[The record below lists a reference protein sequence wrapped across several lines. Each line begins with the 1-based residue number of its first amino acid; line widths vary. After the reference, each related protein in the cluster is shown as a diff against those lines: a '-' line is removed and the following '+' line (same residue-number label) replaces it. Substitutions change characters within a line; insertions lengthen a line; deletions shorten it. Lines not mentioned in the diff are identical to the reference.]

1 MPSIPDDPADLR
13 ILLNALP
20 GVGPVTVRRLREAFA
35 GDLAAALRAPRAEL
49 LKVKGVGPST
59 ADALLSRD
67 FDPAGERGRAARH
80 GLRILTDL
88 DAGWPEALAPMWDP
102 PLALYAE
109 GAALP
114 PARAVAIVG
123 SRRCTPYGTALARR
137 IAADLARRGWWI
149 ISGLAR
155 GIDQAA
161 HEGALEGEGWT
172 AAVLGHGLERTHPP
186 EALPLRRRIAERGCV
201 LSEFPIG
208 RPPDRQSFPQR
219 NRLVAALCQAVVV
232 IETDNEGGSLIT
244 ARFAMDLGR
253 PVCAAPGRADSPA
266 SRGCH
271 ALIRDGA
278 TLVTCADEIL
288 EELGELPGTRA
299 RPEKTD
305 DGGAGH
311 PWLRHFSGGE
321 PQDAESLAQAAG
333 CDLSA
338 AAVALTQLEIEGRL
352 RRRLDGRHELA

>member
-1 MPSIPDDPADLR
+1 MPRIPDDPSDQRL
-13 ILLNALP
+13 LLNALP
-20 GVGPVTVRRLREAFA
+20 GVGPVTARRLREAFG
-35 GDLAAALRAPRAEL
+35 GDLGLALRAPRTEL
-49 LKVKGVGPST
+49 LKIKGVGP
-59 ADALLSRD
+59 AMVEALQGHD
-67 FDPAGERGRAARH
+67 FDPSAERERAARH
-80 GLRILTDL
+80 GLRILTEL

-109 GAALP
+109 GGALP
-114 PARAVAIVG
+114 TARAIAIVG

-137 IAADLARRGWWI
+137 LASELAGRGWWI

-161 HEGALEGEGWT
+161 HEGALEGGGWT

-186 EALPLRRRIAERGCV
+186 EALALRRRIAARGCI

-232 IETDNEGGSLIT
+232 VETDTEGGSLIT

-278 TLVTCADEIL
+278 TLVTCAEDVL
-288 EELGELPGTRA
+288 EELGERTMPRA
-299 RPEKTD
+299 VATSGGED
-305 DGGAGH
+305 DAED
-311 PWLRHFSGGE
+311 PWLRHFGGGE
-321 PQDAESLAQAAG
+321 ARDAESLALAAG
-333 CDLSA
+333 CDPA
-338 AAVALTQLEIEGRL
+338 TAAVALTQLEIEGRL
-352 RRRLDGRHELA
+352 RRRLDGRHERA

>member
-1 MPSIPDDPADLR
+1 MPRIPDDPAEQR

-20 GVGPVTVRRLREAFA
+20 GIGPVTVRRLREAFG
-35 GDLAAALRAPRAEL
+35 GDLAAALRAPRPEL
-49 LKVKGVGPST
+49 LKVKGVGPAM
-59 ADALLSRD
+59 ADALLARA
-67 FDPAGERGRAARH
+67 FNPAAERERAARH
-80 GLRILTDL
+80 GLRILTEL

-109 GAALP
+109 GAGLP
-114 PARAVAIVG
+114 PARAIAIVG

-137 IAADLARRGWWI
+137 LAADLARRGWWI

-161 HEGALEGEGWT
+161 HEGALEGGGWT

-186 EALPLRRRIAERGCV
+186 EALALRRRIADRGCI

-232 IETDNEGGSLIT
+232 VETDNEGGSLIT
-244 ARFAMDLGR
+244 ARFAMELGR
-253 PVCAAPGRADSPA
+253 TVCATPGRADSPA

-278 TLVTCADEIL
+278 TLVTCAEDVL
-288 EELGELPGTRA
+288 EELGESRLA
-299 RPEKTD
+299 HAAPESQADVAD
-305 DGGAGH
+305 D
-311 PWLRHFSGGE
+311 PWLRHFRGGE
-321 PQDAESLAQAAG
+321 PQDAESLAQVAG
-333 CDLSA
+333 CEIA
-338 AAVALTQLEIEGRL
+338 IAAVALTQLEIEGRL
-352 RRRLDGRHELA
+352 RRRLDGRHELP